1 MTKKRNLTASFM
13 SALSTGRPV
22 RDESTD
28 ELRLVDQS
36 GGRLSSWR
44 LEDLSPADLGYAFE
58 RLVGLSLED
67 QGYKVDYRGLRL
79 KMMDGGI
86 DLTAVAPSGAIHF
99 YQCKATRKNIGP
111 QVIERILYKAGNF
124 IAKQTFDPPCRL
136 ILAVVDRTVI
146 SEKAMH
152 RWNRYNSLQNS
163 VELRIE
169 EYPW

>member
-1 MTKKRNLTASFM
+1 M

-99 YQCKATRKNIGP
+99 YQCKATSQNIGP
-111 QVIERILYKAGNF
+111 QEVERILYKAGNF
-124 IAKQTFDPPCRL
+124 IAKQTFDPPCHL
-136 ILAVVDRTVI
+136 VLAVVDRAVI
-146 SEKAMH
+146 SAKAMH

>member
-1 MTKKRNLTASFM
+1 MR
-13 SALSTGRPV
+13 ALSTGRPV

-99 YQCKATRKNIGP
+99 YQCKATRQNIGP
-111 QVIERILYKAGNF
+111 QEIERILYKAGNF

-152 RWNRYNSLQNS
+152 RWNRYNSLQNR